1 MNSAPNTTTD
11 CPSNP
16 KPITVKAKA
25 MTTTARD
32 ALRAAQTQ
40 LDSLVTQQTML
51 QSRIAGFLD
60 AANVPQPSQQ
70 MAADLRARR
79 AALLGAVALG
89 DASHAELEALDA
101 ELLTAEAAA
110 RSAALGQEI
119 AAAGAARL
127 QAEFDA
133 TAARAQ
139 PVAASMAGLLHAA
152 AVELATEKMQ
162 DYRAAVQAMGEAH
175 ATLAGACLAADVFC
189 DMYANPR
196 RYPVTGELHR
206 LKFEAPTPMLPT
218 VDRAEWA
225 FDYTKQAS
233 DAKAAAMLALGTN
246 PLQAPLGAYFG

>member
-1 MNSAPNTTTD
+1 MKTT
-11 CPSNP
+11 
-16 KPITVKAKA
+16 A
-25 MTTTARD
+25 MKTATTFARD
-32 ALRAAQTQ
+32 ALRAAQSQ
-40 LDSLVTQQTML
+40 LDGLVTQQTIL
-51 QSRIAGFLD
+51 QSRIAGFQD
-60 AANVPQPSQQ
+60 AANVAQPSQQ
-70 MAADLRARR
+70 IAADLRARR
-79 AALLGAVALG
+79 ASLLGAVALG

-189 DMYANPR
+189 DMHANPR

-206 LKFEAPTPMLPT
+206 LKFEAPTPTLPT
-218 VDRAEWA
+218 VDRTEWV
-225 FDYTKQAS
+225 FDYTVQAS
-233 DAKAAAMLALGTN
+233 NAKDAAMLALGAN
-246 PLQAPLGAYFG
+246 PTQTPMGANFG